1 MKAVLITGM
10 LASGKSI
17 ALRVFQ
23 DMGYYCI
30 DNLPPALIKNF
41 VELAKHSEAGADHI
55 ALVIDVR
62 VDNYFKDVND
72 AIKYLKEN
80 TDFKILFIDARTD
93 VLISRYKESKRR
105 HLMFDNERIEDTI
118 RRERQQLSHLRET
131 ADYIIDTS
139 DIREAEFRKRMMDLF
154 GTDTAFKSIMINVA
168 SFGFKYGILRDAD
181 LVFDVRFLPNPYYID
196 EMRELSGHDAA
207 VCDYIMG
214 FEESGVFIEK
224 TADLLNF
231 LIPQFIKEG
240 KKQLI
245 IGVGCTGGRHRS
257 VCMAEKISEK
267 ISRAGYDNTVEHR
280 DIRKD
285 EYI

>member
-41 VELAKHSEAGADHI
+41 VELAKHSEASADHI

-62 VDNYFKDVND
+62 VDNYIKDVND

-118 RRERQQLSHLRET
+118 WRERQQLGHLREM
-131 ADYIIDTS
+131 ADFIIDTS
-139 DIREAEFRKRMMDLF
+139 DIREAEFKQRMVSIF
-154 GTDTAFKSIMINVA
+154 GPDEEFKSIIINVA

-181 LVFDVRFLPNPYYID
+181 LVFDVRFLPNPYYIE
-196 EMRELSGHDAA
+196 EMRELSGHDEA
-207 VCDYIMG
+207 VCNYIMG
-214 FEESGVFIEK
+214 FEESRLFIDK
-224 TADLLNF
+224 IGDLLRF
-231 LIPQFIKEG
+231 MIPLYIKEG

-245 IGVGCTGGRHRS
+245 IGIGCTGGRHRS

-267 ISRAGYDNTVEHR
+267 ITQAGYDNSVEHR
-280 DIRKD
+280 DIKKD

>member
-41 VELAKHSEAGADHI
+41 VELAKHSEASADNI

-72 AIKYLKEN
+72 GIQYLKEN

-118 RRERQQLSHLRET
+118 QRERDKLSGLREI
-131 ADYIIDTS
+131 ADYVIDTS
-139 DIREAEFRKRMMDLF
+139 NIRESEFRQRMISLF
-154 GTDTAFKSIMINVA
+154 SVNKEFKNIMINVA

-196 EMRELSGHDAA
+196 EMRELNGHDAI
-207 VCDYIMG
+207 VRDYIMS
-214 FEESGVFIEK
+214 FAESNTFVEK
-224 TADLLNF
+224 IGDLLRF

-245 IGVGCTGGRHRS
+245 IGIGCTGGRHRS
-257 VCMAEKISEK
+257 VCMAEKIAEK
-267 ISRAGYDNTVEHR
+267 ITQAGYENTVEHR
-280 DIRKD
+280 DIKKD
-285 EYI
+285 EYV